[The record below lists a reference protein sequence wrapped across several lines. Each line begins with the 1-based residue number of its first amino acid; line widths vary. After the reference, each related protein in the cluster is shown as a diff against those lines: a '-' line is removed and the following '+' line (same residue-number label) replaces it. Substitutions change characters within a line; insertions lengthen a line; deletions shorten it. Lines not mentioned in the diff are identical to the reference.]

1 MVKSLE
7 LKIYPDKILRQQ
19 TAKIDFINLDKAEL
33 SRLLLDM
40 EQTMKDNDGIGLAA
54 PQIGKSISLAIIKTE
69 EGFMPLIN
77 PKITRRSWKKDVVE
91 EGCLS
96 IPQVFG
102 TVKRPVKIWV
112 STQDL
117 NGQKVKFT
125 ANGMFARVIQHET
138 DHTNGILFA
147 QRVLEQKGP
156 FYQSATDEDG
166 KEILEEVSVS

>member
-1 MVKSLE
+1 
-7 LKIYPDKILRQQ
+7 
-19 TAKIDFINLDKAEL
+19 
-33 SRLLLDM
+33 
-40 EQTMKDNDGIGLAA
+40 
-54 PQIGKSISLAIIKTE
+54 
-69 EGFMPLIN
+69 MPLIN

-125 ANGMFARVIQHET
+125 ANGMFARVIQHEV
-138 DHTNGILFA
+138 DHLNGILFIDKVSQITGGQDILDKISA
-147 QRVLEQKGP
+147 QK
-156 FYQSATDEDG
+156 
-166 KEILEEVSVS
+166 